1 MSIGWSETL
10 AAANHLQKVDPETVI
25 SGKGLIPIVVFSSD
39 KLKLKQFH
47 PVTFKHLIRLKG
59 WRKTKDAPVRARRS
73 ALLCGWDSACH
84 SLFKTLNQPC

>member
-47 PVTFKHLIRLKG
+47 PFLVSSLCLYFVCITLKRNLKKKKG
-59 WRKTKDAPVRARRS
+59 T
-73 ALLCGWDSACH
+73 CTH
-84 SLFKTLNQPC
+84 F